1 MCLHF
6 LSKRSAGFFCPIPQ
20 YNGNSRQSI
29 LREALQEEGM
39 SFLHDYGA
47 IILSSVA
54 VYLFIVIAIRL
65 FGKTEIA
72 QLSVTDLVFIML
84 LSNSVQ
90 NAMVGADVTLIGGL
104 VAAASLFVVNALF
117 KEFMYRIPGFG
128 RLMEGESLMLVYQ
141 GRVNDVNMRKARLT
155 TNELLEAI
163 REHGV
168 ARIADVN
175 LAVLEV
181 DGNISVLSND
191 FQNRTTKAV
200 RRSRVPKRET
210 RKNS

>member
-1 MCLHF
+1 MT
-6 LSKRSAGFFCPIPQ
+6 
-20 YNGNSRQSI
+20 
-29 LREALQEEGM
+29 
-39 SFLHDYGA
+39 FLHEYGP
-47 IILSSVA
+47 IILSSAA
-54 VYLFIVIAIRL
+54 VYLFIVLAIRL

-90 NAMVGADVTLIGGL
+90 NAMVGSDVSLTGGI
-104 VAAASLFVVNALF
+104 AAAATLFAVNALF

-128 RLMEGESLMLVYQ
+128 RIMQGESLMLVYQ
-141 GRVNDVNMRKARLT
+141 GRVNDANMRKARLT

-181 DGNISVLSND
+181 DGNISVLSDD
-191 FQNRTTKAV
+191 FQSRTTRAV
-200 RRSRVPKRET
+200 RRSRMPKKET
-210 RKNS
+210 RKSD

>member
-1 MCLHF
+1 M
-6 LSKRSAGFFCPIPQ
+6 
-20 YNGNSRQSI
+20 SI
-29 LREALQEEGM
+29 LHNGYL
-39 SFLHDYGA
+39 A

-72 QLSVTDLVFIML
+72 QLSVADLVFIML
-84 LSNSVQ
+84 LSNAVQ
-90 NAMVGADVTLIGGL
+90 NAMVGSDTTLLGGL
-104 VAAASLFVVNALF
+104 VAAASLFAVNALF

-128 RLMEGESLMLVYQ
+128 KLMEGESLMLIYQ
-141 GRVNDVNMRKARLT
+141 GKVNDANMRKARIT

-168 ARIADVN
+168 AKVSDVD

-181 DGNISVLSND
+181 DGNISVLSNGY
-191 FQNRTTKAV
+191 QTKTTRAIRK
-200 RRSRVPKRET
+200 SRLPKRQTKKHE
-210 RKNS
+210 